1 MTDTAP
7 TAIDV
12 RLLCGFLGSG
22 KTTRI
27 NHLIAEGSLR
37 DALFIVNDFGRLNI
51 DAELITAEEDGIV
64 RLNNGCACCGLSGDL
79 SAQLSDIRRWQ
90 SPPTLLVFEASG
102 VARPRPL
109 MQLFGAAEGYSLGS
123 AETLVDLSAL
133 QRLLRDPAI
142 ADIAQAQITDVPRL
156 RINRHAELP
165 AIVLESETAL
175 LKSLNPIAEL
185 AWDTAPLEQTVAY
198 VKPSD
203 GPGWPNFHALASSA
217 GAITSRT
224 LTLPQALDTER
235 LQALLDAAAPILLR
249 AKGMLRDCEHPK
261 YPLALQWTPGGGW
274 WTPFPG
280 AKQNVLVL
288 IGKDGPGMDALVASI
303 EALLRNT

>member
-1 MTDTAP
+1 MTDMER

-27 NHLIAEGSLR
+27 NRLIAEGTLR
-37 DALFIVNDFGRLNI
+37 DALFLVNDFGRLNI

-79 SAQLSDIRRWQ
+79 SAQLSDIRRWPV
-90 SPPTLLVFEASG
+90 PPTLLVFEASG

-109 MQLFGAAEGYSLGS
+109 MQLFGAAKGYSLGS
-123 AETLVDLSAL
+123 SETLVDLSAL

-165 AIVLESETAL
+165 AIVRERDTVL
-175 LKSLNPIAEL
+175 LKSLNSTAEL
-185 AWDTAPLEQTVAY
+185 AWDPAPAEQPITY
-198 VKPSD
+198 IKPSD
-203 GPGWPNFHALASSA
+203 GVDWPDFHALAASA

-224 LTLPQALDTER
+224 LALPRAMDSRQ

-249 AKGMLRDCEHPK
+249 AKGMLRDCEHPETT
-261 YPLALQWTPGGGW
+261 LALQWTPGGGRR
-274 WTPFPG
+274 TPFSG
-280 AKQNVLVL
+280 AKQDVLVL
-288 IGKDGPGMDALVASI
+288 IGKEGPGMDALVASV
-303 EALLRNT
+303 EALL

>member
-1 MTDTAP
+1 MIDMASTV
-7 TAIDV
+7 IDV

-27 NHLIAEGSLR
+27 NHLIAEGTLR
-37 DALFIVNDFGRLNI
+37 DALFLVNDFGRLNI
-51 DAELITAEEDGIV
+51 DAEMITAEEDGIV

-79 SAQLSDIRRWQ
+79 SAQLSDIRRWT

-156 RINRHAELP
+156 RINRHVELP
-165 AIVLESETAL
+165 AMVRERETVL
-175 LKSLNPIAEL
+175 LKSLNSVAEL
-185 AWDTAPLEQTVAY
+185 AWDTAPVEQSITY
-198 VKPSD
+198 TKPPHGVD
-203 GPGWPNFHALASSA
+203 WPDFQALATST

-224 LTLPQALDTER
+224 LVLPGALDSQ
-235 LQALLDAAAPILLR
+235 LLLALLDAAAPILLR
-249 AKGMLRDCEHPK
+249 AKGMLRDCECPEA
-261 YPLALQWTPGGGW
+261 PLAMQWTPSGGRR
-274 WTPFPG
+274 TPFVG
-280 AKQNVLVL
+280 AKQDVLIL
-288 IGKDGPGMDALVASI
+288 IGKDGPGMDALVGSI
-303 EALLRNT
+303 EALL

>member
-1 MTDTAP
+1 MTDMAR

-27 NHLIAEGSLR
+27 NHLIAEGTLR
-37 DALFIVNDFGRLNI
+37 EALFLVNDFGRLNI

-79 SAQLSDIRRWQ
+79 SAQLSDIRQWP

-142 ADIAQAQITDVPRL
+142 ADIAQAQITDVPKL
-156 RINRHAELP
+156 RVNRHAELP
-165 AIVLESETAL
+165 TNVCERETVLLQL
-175 LKSLNPIAEL
+175 LNSAAEI
-185 AWDTAPLEQTVAY
+185 AWDPAPAEQSITY
-198 VKPSD
+198 TKPSD
-203 GPGWPNFHALASSA
+203 SADWPDFHALAASA
-217 GAITSRT
+217 GTITSRT
-224 LTLPQALDTER
+224 LALPRAVDSRQL
-235 LQALLDAAAPILLR
+235 LALLDAAAPILLR
-249 AKGMLRDCEHPK
+249 AKGMLCDLEHPK
-261 YPLALQWTPGGGW
+261 TPLALQWTPGGGRR
-274 WTPFPG
+274 TPFPG
-280 AKQNVLVL
+280 AKQDVLVL
-288 IGKDGPGMDALVASI
+288 IGKDGPGMNALITSL
-303 EALLRNT
+303 ETLL